1 METVVQKLLRFQVGS
16 SSVLIATLA
25 LLTTLVWVNPAN
37 AQATT
42 TLKGGVEQN
51 VNPDASEILPRAL
64 PAPELHK
71 YLSSDGRLTLPAT
84 AQPSNTVFR
93 TFGIEGMSC
102 AYWLASPV
110 QARDGRAWILG
121 YWAANNR
128 HECEKPS
135 RGCPLQHRDDPRVGG
150 RYLRNQRVDVFV
162 RCDIADLRPVSK
174 RRKMKPTVNAHSA

>member
-1 METVVQKLLRFQVGS
+1 MDTVVLKLLRFYVGN

-25 LLTTLVWVNPAN
+25 LLTTLVWVNAAN

-42 TLKGGVEQN
+42 TLKGVVEPN
-51 VNPDASEILPRAL
+51 VNPGASEIPPRAL
-64 PAPELHK
+64 SAPDLHK
-71 YLSSDGRLTLPAT
+71 YRSSDERLTLPAT

-93 TFGIEGMSC
+93 TFGIDGMSC

-128 HECEKPS
+128 LNAKNHHVGARSNTETILGSVEDICET
-135 RGCPLQHRDDPRVGG
+135 RGWMSLSDATSLIYG
-150 RYLRNQRVDVFV
+150 RFQSDG
-162 RCDIADLRPVSK
+162 K
-174 RRKMKPTVNAHSA
+174 